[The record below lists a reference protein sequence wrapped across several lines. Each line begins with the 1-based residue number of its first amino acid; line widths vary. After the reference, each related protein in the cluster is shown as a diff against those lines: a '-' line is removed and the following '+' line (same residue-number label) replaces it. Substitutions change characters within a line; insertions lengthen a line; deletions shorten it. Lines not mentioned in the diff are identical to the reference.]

1 MSIDELP
8 IEVIKSIDFIKDLK
22 KLRKRYNSVEK
33 DVEFLILQL
42 KDGETPGDR
51 ITENKYPV
59 YKARV
64 KNSDTRRG
72 KSGSYRVIYYICT
85 HEAILLTKIYSKS
98 DRSDISNKEVED
110 VMEQYELEID
120 RQEPEVAISEPE
132 ELEDEDRSTS

>member
-1 MSIDELP
+1 MSIDKVP
-8 IEVIKSIDFIKDLK
+8 IEVITSIDFIKDLK

-42 KDGETPGDR
+42 RDGETPGDR

-72 KSGSYRVIYYICT
+72 KSGGYRVIYYICT
-85 HEAILLTKIYSKS
+85 PEAILLTNIYSKS
-98 DRSDISNKEVED
+98 DQSNISNKEVED
-110 VMEQYELEID
+110 VIEQYELEIEACAPSSAVD
-120 RQEPEVAISEPE
+120 KSQK
-132 ELEDEDRSTS
+132 